1 MIIEGHHVTVV
12 DVYIYNMNIVKIGL
26 WISNKFLLKISLE
39 IISYAQKCSQSVHDS
54 IPMV

>member
-12 DVYIYNMNIVKIGL
+12 DIYIYNMNIAKIGL
-26 WISNKFLLKISLE
+26 RISNKFLLKISLE
-39 IISYAQKCSQSVHDS
+39 IISFAQKYSQSVHDS